1 MSTVDCFVI
10 RHAES
15 LPDRNVPENEWAL
28 SVTGREQA
36 RALCAKMFDLGVKR
50 IYSSPYS
57 RAVATVRPLAEAL
70 GIDLEIRNDL
80 RERRL
85 AMGEIDNWREELEKT
100 WLDFDYSL
108 PTGESSRVC
117 QQRVQACVL
126 DILRTTDTSRIAICS
141 HGNAI
146 ALLLNSLDPSF
157 LFAQWA
163 AMGNPQLYHLVWDA
177 NILRIA

>member
-15 LPDRNVPENEWAL
+15 LPDRNVPEDEWPL

-36 RALCAKMFDLGVKR
+36 RALCVKMFDLGVKR

-70 GIDLEIRNDL
+70 GIDIEIRNDL

-85 AMGEIDNWREELEKT
+85 AMGEIHNWREELEKRGWT
-100 WLDFDYSL
+100 SILVFLQVNPAVPCLSA
-108 PTGESSRVC
+108 TGASVRAGYLAHHRHFTHC
-117 QQRVQACVL
+117 
-126 DILRTTDTSRIAICS
+126 
-141 HGNAI
+141 N
-146 ALLLNSLDPSF
+146 LL
-157 LFAQWA
+157 A
-163 AMGNPQLYHLVWDA
+163 
-177 NILRIA
+177 R